1 MTWLTA
7 NAGTILVSII
17 LVVLVGLVIRKM
29 VTDRKKG
36 SPLRQLRQR
45 RFRSIHAAGKSCDN
59 PHQKVADMEP
69 QVKKSTGDGPIT
81 KTDRDGKPSLFFR
94 IFVQNNGGFIVHNAL

>member
-29 VTDRKKG
+29 VADRRKG
-36 SPLRQLRQR
+36 ITACDSCVSADAC
-45 RFRSIHAAGKSCDN
+45 SIHAAGKSCGN
-59 PHQKVADMEP
+59 PHSRVEDMEP
-69 QVKKSTGDGPIT
+69 QVKKV
-81 KTDRDGKPSLFFR
+81 DR
-94 IFVQNNGGFIVHNAL
+94 

>member
-17 LVVLVGLVIRKM
+17 LVVLVGLVICKM

-36 SPLRQLRQR
+36 ITACDSCVSADAC
-45 RFRSIHAAGKSCDN
+45 SIHAAGKSCGN
-59 PHQKVADMEP
+59 PHSRVEDMEP
-69 QVKKSTGDGPIT
+69 QVKKV
-81 KTDRDGKPSLFFR
+81 DR
-94 IFVQNNGGFIVHNAL
+94 